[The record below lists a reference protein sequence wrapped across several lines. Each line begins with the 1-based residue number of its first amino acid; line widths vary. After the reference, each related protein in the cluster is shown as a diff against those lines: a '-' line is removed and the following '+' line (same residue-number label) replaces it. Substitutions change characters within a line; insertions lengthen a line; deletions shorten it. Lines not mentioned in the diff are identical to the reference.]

1 MNTLIRFLFGLRT
14 ELKQF
19 IVITIDIL
27 ILFFSLWSSLSLR
40 YEKFNYPFNE
50 TIYFYFFIV
59 VIAIPIFYFF
69 NLYRN
74 VHRYTDLYYINQILI
89 AFFVYLIAFVIGFLS
104 YKLYFEID
112 FFGKVFIPYSII
124 IIQPIILL
132 ALLLVSRVT
141 YKFILNLD
149 PSIKSNINVRNILI
163 YGADNEAV
171 KIGSIINSNP
181 NYKLIAYIDE
191 DKKFYKRVI
200 NTIKV
205 YRTEDIN
212 KLKNKYDIA
221 DIILGIPYND
231 ERIKVVIGKLQK
243 YNLYIRK
250 FSQLLENSSGNQ
262 FEIEDLNID
271 ELLGRDVVKHDYSL
285 LKKNIEDKNILIS
298 GAGGSIGSEIARE
311 ILKLNPKRMILY
323 ELNEFSLYNID
334 KELTLL
340 KNSKNIDT
348 MVLPVLGNIC
358 DQEYLVKIILEN
370 KIDSIF
376 HAAAYKH
383 VNLVEKNPLAGVQ
396 NNIFGTLSICISA
409 LRGKVKSFTLV
420 STDKAVTPKN
430 TMGKT
435 KRVSEIILKSLSDKN
450 KNQQTIFSMVR
461 FGNVLNS
468 TGSVVPLFRTQ
479 IKSGGPITLTHEDVT
494 RYFMTINE
502 AALLV
507 IQAGAMARNG
517 ELFILNMGKP
527 IKIIDLAKRMINLSG
542 LSVKD
547 TKNPRGD
554 IEIKIIGLSKG
565 EKLHEKL
572 IYNNNILETRHPK
585 IFSTSDNYLKWNDLE
600 IRLESLKKYLSEGK
614 LDKCQDEMDM
624 IISCY

>member
-50 TIYFYFFIV
+50 TIYFYCFIV

-89 AFFVYLIAFVIGFLS
+89 AFFVYLIVFVIGFLS

-112 FFGKVFIPYSII
+112 LFGKVFIPYSII

-132 ALLLVSRVT
+132 VLLLVSRIT

-212 KLKNKYDIA
+212 KLKNKYNIA

-243 YNLYIRK
+243 
-250 FSQLLENSSGNQ
+250 
-262 FEIEDLNID
+262 
-271 ELLGRDVVKHDYSL
+271 
-285 LKKNIEDKNILIS
+285 
-298 GAGGSIGSEIARE
+298 
-311 ILKLNPKRMILY
+311 
-323 ELNEFSLYNID
+323 
-334 KELTLL
+334 
-340 KNSKNIDT
+340 
-348 MVLPVLGNIC
+348 
-358 DQEYLVKIILEN
+358 
-370 KIDSIF
+370 
-376 HAAAYKH
+376 
-383 VNLVEKNPLAGVQ
+383 
-396 NNIFGTLSICISA
+396 
-409 LRGKVKSFTLV
+409 
-420 STDKAVTPKN
+420 N
-430 TMGKT
+430 T
-435 KRVSEIILKSLSDKN
+435 
-450 KNQQTIFSMVR
+450 
-461 FGNVLNS
+461 
-468 TGSVVPLFRTQ
+468 
-479 IKSGGPITLTHEDVT
+479 
-494 RYFMTINE
+494 
-502 AALLV
+502 
-507 IQAGAMARNG
+507 
-517 ELFILNMGKP
+517 
-527 IKIIDLAKRMINLSG
+527 
-542 LSVKD
+542 
-547 TKNPRGD
+547 
-554 IEIKIIGLSKG
+554 
-565 EKLHEKL
+565 
-572 IYNNNILETRHPK
+572 IYT
-585 IFSTSDNYLKWNDLE
+585 
-600 IRLESLKKYLSEGK
+600 
-614 LDKCQDEMDM
+614 
-624 IISCY
+624 